1 MPKCSN
7 KVYELVDLKIPK
19 PEKISQQLKVNLY
32 LNKKITQFS
41 TFKDQ
46 KKKRITNPKLPSG
59 FKIFDAN
66 IGYQNSEIYSVV
78 DKMVDNYR
86 DYLENKYGSEFKRG
100 LPTTFRNILGG
111 KELGKTNNFTK
122 IMEITSE
129 IDPSFNKIL
138 MKYFNKVM
146 KVVKVSKNSPLYKS
160 LLEDTTLDILRYEGD
175 DPGLECH
182 QDNFKMPKSSRN
194 IQSNFIVTIGLGQN
208 YYYDL
213 IPLMFE
219 ESEIKD
225 RKPIRIRMCGNQG
238 SIMDGE
244 VRYAWQHCVPYG
256 YITGRKKITILLKIP
271 SFRKNKPVYNKFLDK
286 KITQSI

>member
-1 MPKCSN
+1 MPQCSN
-7 KVYELVDLKIPK
+7 KVYELIDLKIPK
-19 PEKISQQLKVNLY
+19 PEKLSPVLRENLF
-32 LNKKITQFS
+32 LNKRNTQFK

-46 KKKRITNPKLPSG
+46 KKKRLTNPKLPSG

-66 IGYQNSEIYSVV
+66 IGYENSEIYSIA
-78 DKMVDNYR
+78 DKMVDNYI
-86 DYLENKYGSEFKRG
+86 DYLKNKYGSEFKG
-100 LPTTFRNILGG
+100 IINSTFRNILGG
-111 KELGKTNNFTK
+111 KELGKINNFTK

-146 KVVKVSKNSPLYKS
+146 KVLKVSKNSSLYKS
-160 LLEDTTLDILRYEGD
+160 LLKDTTLDILRYEGD
-175 DPGLECH
+175 DPGLKCH

-194 IQSNFIVTIGLGQN
+194 IQSNFIVTIGLGQD

-219 ESEIKD
+219 ESEIGD
-225 RKPIRIRMCGNQG
+225 RKPIRIKMCGDQG
-238 SIMDGE
+238 SITDGE
-244 VRYAWQHCVPYG
+244 VRYVWQHCIPYG
-256 YITGRKKITILLKIP
+256 YMMKKRKITIKFNIP
-271 SFRKNKPVYNKFLDK
+271 SFRKNKPVYNKFLNR